1 MEMYGKKG
9 LKVKNIFSVVKY
21 MLVSFKRTFFKKNE
35 QYQEGKPKYI
45 INYDSEQNSHRLL
58 EEGRI

>member
-1 MEMYGKKG
+1 
-9 LKVKNIFSVVKY
+9 
-21 MLVSFKRTFFKKNE
+21 MLVSFKRTFFKKMNSTRKE
-35 QYQEGKPKYI
+35 KHKYI